1 VAGANLNPRSGKQKS
16 IGETIS
22 DLVEL
27 LKAYA
32 KQETVDPLKRLG
44 RYLGFGV
51 AGSVLVLTGVVLLIL
66 AGLRALQT
74 QTGSTFTGSWS
85 WAPYAITL
93 VGTVLIAVLF
103 LSFIRPSKKG
113 GRT

>member
-1 VAGANLNPRSGKQKS
+1 MAATDLNPKSGKQRS

-32 KQETVDPLKRLG
+32 RQETVGPLKKLG

-51 AGSVLVLTGVVLLIL
+51 AGSVMLVTGLILLIL
-66 AGLRALQT
+66 GGLRAMQT
-74 QTGSTFTGSWS
+74 QTGSTFTGNWS
-85 WAPYAITL
+85 WAPYAITIA
-93 VGTVLIAVLF
+93 GTVLIAILF
-103 LSFIRPSKKG
+103 LSFIKPSKKG
-113 GRT
+113 GRA